1 MALIVSEPQTQKLID
16 MPTAVKLVDQM
27 FRDRAAGKVRGVPRR
42 RLKSSARQ
50 LNMMAAWQGDWDLL
64 CLRAYAGA
72 SNTVTLYNGRTGQI
86 QAIINMGYLS
96 SLRTGAA
103 TGVAAKY
110 LAPSH
115 AKTLGIIGPGWQATF
130 QVEAVMNTCPI
141 ERVVV
146 FGRTPKRRKD
156 FVRQMSKSIKKAEWR
171 EAGTVEEAE
180 AESDILVVSTD
191 STTPVA
197 NGVNLKDEVLV
208 ATIGANQATKHEIS
222 NSLIRQMSL
231 IVTDDVPTAKTD
243 SGDLIASCEFGI
255 TRWDSVVPLEKI
267 VAGGGPQP
275 RPKKILFQSN
285 GIADE
290 DLAVAHYVFDQA
302 KRKKIKMRQI
312 TEI

>member
-1 MALIVSEPQTQKLID
+1 MALIISEAQTR
-16 MPTAVKLVDQM
+16 KLVDMQTALKLVDGM
-27 FRDRAAGKVRGVPRR
+27 FRSRAAGKVRSVPRR
-42 RLKSSARQ
+42 RLKGSEKQ
-50 LNMMAAWQGDWDLL
+50 LNMMAAWQSDWDWI

-72 SNTVTLYNGRTGQI
+72 SNTVTLYHGRTGQI
-86 QAIINMGYLS
+86 QAIIDMGYLS

-110 LAPSH
+110 LAPGHS
-115 AKTLGIIGPGWQATF
+115 KTLGIIGPGWQATF
-130 QVEAVMNTCPI
+130 QVEAIMNACPI

-156 FVRQMSKSIKKAEWR
+156 FVRQMSKSLKAEWR
-171 EAGTVEEAE
+171 EAASVEEAE

-197 NGVNLKDEVLV
+197 NGVSLKDEALV

-231 IVTDDVPTAKTD
+231 IVTDDVPTAKGD

-255 TRWDSVVPLEKI
+255 TRWDSIVPLEKI
-267 VAGGGPQP
+267 VAAGGHEPPPQ
-275 RPKKILFQSN
+275 KILVP
-285 GIADE
+285 GHHHAHE
-290 DLAVAHYVFDQA
+290 DRTAPPYDVQ
-302 KRKKIKMRQI
+302 
-312 TEI
+312 